1 MPWSATQRQR
11 LGFEKDLLE
20 RYFRGRVNWIDPTGN
35 TRVEVR
41 VTCTNDK
48 QYTLRVYLPSDYPS
62 SCPDMVV
69 SYPSSCLRRRDGSTL
84 SGISGADHILGS
96 RDGCTKIC
104 HFNSSLWRDDNTL
117 YQVIMK
123 GLIWLEAYEAH
134 LRTGNSLSKY
144 LQEMWR
150 ALCMEGNKEHWYP
163 RSNYEILLVC
173 NFNCWLL
180 L

>member
-1 MPWSATQRQR
+1 MPWSAAQQQR

-20 RYFRGRVNWIDPTGN
+20 KYFRGRVSWIDPTGS

-62 SCPDMVV
+62 SCPEMVV
-69 SYPSSCLRRRDGSTL
+69 KPFSFFSSYLRKKDGTKMDDA
-84 SGISGADHILGS
+84 SGSDHTYGS
-96 RDGCTKIC
+96 RDGYTQIC
-104 HFNSSLWRDDNTL
+104 HFQPSLWKDDNTL

-134 LRTGNSLSKY
+134 LRTGNPLSRY
-144 LQEMWR
+144 LTEM
-150 ALCMEGNKEHWYP
+150 
-163 RSNYEILLVC
+163 
-173 NFNCWLL
+173 
-180 L
+180 